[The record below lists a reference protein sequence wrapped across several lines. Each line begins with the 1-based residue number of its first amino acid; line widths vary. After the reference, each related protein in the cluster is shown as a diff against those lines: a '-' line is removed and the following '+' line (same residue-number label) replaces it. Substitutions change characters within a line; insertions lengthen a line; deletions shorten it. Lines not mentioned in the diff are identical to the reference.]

1 MGTKQLLVASCSS
14 VCIHSSHCTHCTCAG
29 ILHHGTDCY
38 CSSLKYLPHFNWT
51 VGEKRV
57 FSRSLITHGKKIVE
71 NSTSLSSWD
80 GRVLKNLRYQLLY
93 CLVGRRCR
101 ITDREGFCPLQL
113 TAGCICHTSGCNEAV
128 LAMQHISQSN
138 SQSKLEVECM
148 KLKDSEVY
156 G

>member
-1 MGTKQLLVASCSS
+1 MGTKQLLMASCSS

-80 GRVLKNLRYQLLY
+80 GRVLKNTW
-93 CLVGRRCR
+93 G
-101 ITDREGFCPLQL
+101 
-113 TAGCICHTSGCNEAV
+113 TSCYIAWWAEAV
-128 LAMQHISQSN
+128 GLQTERGFVPFSSQLDAFVTHLVAMR
-138 SQSKLEVECM
+138 LF
-148 KLKDSEVY
+148 
-156 G
+156 